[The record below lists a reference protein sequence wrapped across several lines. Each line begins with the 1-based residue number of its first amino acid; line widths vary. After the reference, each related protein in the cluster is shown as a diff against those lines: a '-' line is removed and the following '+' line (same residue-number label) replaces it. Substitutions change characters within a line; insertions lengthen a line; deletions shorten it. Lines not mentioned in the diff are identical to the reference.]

1 MRLQRDFYRLRR
13 DVFSV
18 GSLHQILYSIH
29 YIKISILIDTPCI
42 SCSEIPIRSKNFRCF
57 LWIFVVFLHHPVI
70 LHQNLI
76 FFSYFYFNPWQWNSH
91 TSVNE
96 IHSWIRCNRSTSLR
110 QSISHNYRHSY
121 GSEKL

>member
-1 MRLQRDFYRLRR
+1 MRLQRDFDRLWR
-13 DVFSV
+13 DVFPV

-29 YIKISILIDTPCI
+29 YIEISILIDTPSI
-42 SCSEIPIRSKNFRCF
+42 SCTEISIRGKNFRCF
-57 LWIFVVFLHHPVI
+57 LWIFVIFLHHSII

-76 FFSYFYFNPWQWNSH
+76 FFSYFYFNPWQRNSH

-110 QSISHNYRHSY
+110 QPITYNYRHSY

>member
-13 DVFSV
+13 DVFPI

-29 YIKISILIDTPCI
+29 YIEISILIDTPSI
-42 SCSEIPIRSKNFRCF
+42 SCSEISIRGKNFRCF
-57 LWIFVVFLHHPVI
+57 LWIFVVFLHHSII

-96 IHSWIRCNRSTSLR
+96 IHSRIRCNRSTSLR
-110 QSISHNYRHSY
+110 QPISHNYRHSY